1 MQVCTTCGRPRI
13 GTARICTIC
22 GTRFPESAADSAET
36 EAGGGPEQRDI
47 VAAGRRQPGRRARP
61 PTVSRPGIIAAI
73 AVAIIAAGV
82 VAALVLAGGSGSSRA
97 DGAPGGTH
105 SPAATGRAGSATAKP
120 RHSGRGGRSSAPA
133 TSPPAATPSVTPP
146 VTSPPSTGTRTGS
159 VTVTRSAARH
169 PQAHAIAAF
178 LSRYFAA
185 INSHSYPQY
194 VALLSPD
201 MAQRVTPDRFAS
213 GFAATADSAETLTR
227 ISTGRGG
234 LTEAAVTFTSHQ
246 QPNAANHE
254 ESCTNWSISLFLKRI
269 AGRYQIQVPPPGYRA
284 GSTPCT

>member
-1 MQVCTTCGRPRI
+1 MQFCTTCGRPRI
-13 GTARICTIC
+13 GSARICTIC
-22 GTRFPESAADSAET
+22 GTRFPEPAAGTAGTD
-36 EAGGGPEQRDI
+36 AGGGPEHPDI
-47 VAAGRRQPGRRARP
+47 VTAGRRQPGRRARP

-82 VAALVLAGGSGSSRA
+82 VAALMLAGGSGSSRA

-105 SPAATGRAGSATAKP
+105 SAAATGRAGSATAKP
-120 RHSGRGGRSSAPA
+120 RPSHGRASPSPPA
-133 TSPPAATPSVTPP
+133 TSPPASPPPVTPP
-146 VTSPPSTGTRTGS
+146 PGTGTRTGS

-185 INSHSYPQY
+185 INSHNYQRY
-194 VALLSPD
+194 VALLSPE

-227 ISTGRGG
+227 ISPGRGG
-234 LTEAAVTFTSHQ
+234 LTEAAVTFISHQ

-254 ESCTNWSISLFLKRI
+254 ESCTNWSISLFLRRT
-269 AGRYQIQVPPPGYRA
+269 GRGYQIQLPPPGYRA